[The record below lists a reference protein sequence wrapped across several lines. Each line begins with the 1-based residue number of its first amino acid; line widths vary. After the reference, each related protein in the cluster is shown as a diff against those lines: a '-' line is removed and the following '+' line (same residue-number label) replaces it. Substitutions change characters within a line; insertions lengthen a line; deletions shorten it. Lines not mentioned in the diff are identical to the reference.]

1 MRKMHRSKKSRS
13 KRNDKMILKL
23 LRDTQNCYLRLK
35 RSDNKKL
42 KRDTKEFRHE
52 WKKWKTLLKSKTRKR
67 WLKKNE
73 WIKMLSNSSRNKHSL
88 SSNKWWEKLKRLS
101 NLGSTWSLRFSRRD
115 RIKFLKHRQTDFT
128 LMKFLKVTSKL
139 EERNQRR
146 EKNSDLKKLRIKS
159 LSSSK
164 LKRRNPRRVKGI
176 WILWAQTRRKWIS
189 S

>member
-1 MRKMHRSKKSRS
+1 
-13 KRNDKMILKL
+13 MILKL
-23 LRDTQNCYLRLK
+23 LRDTQNYYLRLK

-42 KRDTKEFRHE
+42 KRDTNEFRHE
-52 WKKWKTLLKSKTRKR
+52 WKKWKILLKSKTRKR
-67 WLKKNE
+67 WLRKNE
-73 WIKMLSNSSRNKHSL
+73 WIKMRSNSSRNKHSL

-101 NLGSTWSLRFSRRD
+101 NLGSTWSLRFSRND

-146 EKNSDLKKLRIKS
+146 EKNSDLKRLKIRN
-159 LSSSK
+159 LSSSR

-176 WILWAQTRRKWIS
+176 WILWAQTGRKWIS